1 VQVPNIYEACTDS
14 IDCALFAASDATDDH
29 DGEDAVM
36 SNDVKRDHRGCH
48 SVIGILVG
56 KSKGRV
62 AGRVIVITLGALT
75 VLAAPNARAADDV
88 SLSRA
93 KKCMNCHAIAEK
105 LVGPAFKAVAARY
118 ANDKDAEARLAKKIR
133 EGGSGSWGVV
143 PMPTNDVTPAEA
155 TQLAHWV
162 LMQK

>member
-1 VQVPNIYEACTDS
+1 M
-14 IDCALFAASDATDDH
+14 SDDL
-29 DGEDAVM
+29 
-36 SNDVKRDHRGCH
+36 KRDHRGCL

-62 AGRVIVITLGALT
+62 IVIMLGALT

-88 SLSRA
+88 SLFRA
-93 KKCMNCHAIAEK
+93 KKCMNCHAIDEK
-105 LVGPAFKAVAARY
+105 LVGPAFKSVAARY
-118 ANDKDAEARLAKKIR
+118 ANDKDAEARLARKIR